1 VDTLKANKEET
12 AAAEEGQGRYRE
24 EVGKDREKA
33 QRQKSKFSK
42 EQILKV
48 GREGREGRI
57 EEDQAVTSRINFEYS
72 FTLSFLSFSHTN
84 AHFHSIHQMNTLYIH
99 THTYTGSVP
108 RWLARRPSQD
118 HARQ

>member
-1 VDTLKANKEET
+1 MDILKTNIKET

-48 GREGREGRI
+48 GREKERGKEREGGG
-57 EEDQAVTSRINFEYS
+57 AL
-72 FTLSFLSFSHTN
+72 LSFL
-84 AHFHSIHQMNTLYIH
+84 HSLP
-99 THTYTGSVP
+99 THK
-108 RWLARRPSQD
+108 
-118 HARQ
+118 H

>member
-1 VDTLKANKEET
+1 MQPHVDTLKANKEET

-57 EEDQAVTSRINFEYS
+57 EGGSSSDIENKSRIF
-72 FTLSFLSFSHTN
+72 
-84 AHFHSIHQMNTLYIH
+84 I
-99 THTYTGSVP
+99 
-108 RWLARRPSQD
+108 
-118 HARQ
+118 